1 MVTRTTYTQDAV
13 RACESVLII
22 IYCVRNYPGGI
33 PALVQVC
40 RPHLSHG
47 LVREGFGKIRRH
59 FQSVEHIGPR
69 LVADFEAVTD
79 PEARDLIRRAAYE
92 EVRRWLDALEVAPWD
107 GP

>member
-1 MVTRTTYTQDAV
+1 MVTRTTYTEDAV

-22 IYCVRNYPGGI
+22 VYCVRNYPGGI
-33 PALVQVC
+33 PGLVQVC

-92 EVRRWLDALEVAPWD
+92 EVRCWLDALEVAPWD